1 MIILAGIVTMAA
13 GVAAYLVWRN
23 GHITGAK
30 AERWA
35 ASRGLT
41 LTAENRSAVVNYL
54 HDAGLLRGLGVVA
67 GLVLPSLW
75 SWALGVTQTV
85 VPPWTWAFLGYLVG
99 ALYAEISLR
108 RPRGTRASATP
119 RRLRDYLRPVL
130 RRGQILLG
138 IALVGASVG
147 ALIAPWRTEDFGG
160 SVVPVV
166 VTATVGLIGTPIMV
180 SVEGWLVRRPQ
191 PVLSPAQ
198 LAADDA
204 IRSQSV
210 QSVAA
215 SWLAMQLGFLSIPLF
230 ALGTTGIRGFGSM
243 TLAGIGC
250 VWLGVLVCF
259 NFGHL
264 GWRVRRPLPTV
275 AAGVPSC

>member
-1 MIILAGIVTMAA
+1 MIILAGILTMA

-35 ASRGLT
+35 ASRGLA
-41 LTAENRSAVVNYL
+41 LTAENRGTVVDYL
-54 HDAGLLRGLGVVA
+54 HDAGLLRGLGLLA
-67 GLVLPSLW
+67 GIVLPSIW
-75 SWALGVTQTV
+75 SWALGVRQTV
-85 VPPWTWAFLGYLVG
+85 VPPWTWACLGYLVG

-108 RPRGTRASATP
+108 RPRGNRASTTP
-119 RRLRDYLRPVL
+119 RRLHDYLRPVL
-130 RRGQILLG
+130 RRGQVLLAV
-138 IALVGASVG
+138 ALVVTSAG
-147 ALIAPWRTEDFGG
+147 ALMAPWRTENFGG
-160 SVVPVV
+160 SVAPVV
-166 VTATVGLIGTPIMV
+166 VAATVGLIGTPIMIL
-180 SVEGWLVRRPQ
+180 VEGWLVRRPQ

-215 SWLAMQLGFLSIPLF
+215 SWLALQLGFLSVPLF
-230 ALGTTGIRGFGSM
+230 ALGTTGIRGFGAL
-243 TLAGIGC
+243 TLAGIAC

-264 GWRVRRPLPTV
+264 GWRVRRPLPTTTV
-275 AAGVPSC
+275 EAASC

>member
-1 MIILAGIVTMAA
+1 MIILAGIVPLTV
-13 GVAAYLVWRN
+13 GIVAHLVWRN

-41 LTAENRSAVVNYL
+41 LTAENRVTVVDYL
-54 HDAGLLRGLGVVA
+54 HDAGLLRGLGLLA
-67 GLVLPSLW
+67 GIVLPQVW
-75 SWALGVTQTV
+75 SWALGLQQSV
-85 VPPWTWAFLGYLVG
+85 VPPWTCAYLGYLVG

-119 RRLRDYLRPVL
+119 RRLHDYLRPVL
-130 RRGQILLG
+130 RRGQVVLG
-138 IALVGASVG
+138 IALVAASAG
-147 ALIAPWRTEDFGG
+147 ALMAPWRTENFGG

-166 VTATVGLIGTPIMV
+166 VAAAVGLIGTPIV
-180 SVEGWLVRRPQ
+180 IGVEGWLVRRPQ

-215 SWLAMQLGFLSIPLF
+215 SWLAMQLGFLSVPLS
-230 ALGTTGIRGFGSM
+230 ALGTTGLTGFGSM
-243 TLAGIGC
+243 TLAGIAC

-259 NFGHL
+259 NFGQL
-264 GWRVRRPLPTV
+264 GWLVRRPLPTS
-275 AAGVPSC
+275 AAEAASC